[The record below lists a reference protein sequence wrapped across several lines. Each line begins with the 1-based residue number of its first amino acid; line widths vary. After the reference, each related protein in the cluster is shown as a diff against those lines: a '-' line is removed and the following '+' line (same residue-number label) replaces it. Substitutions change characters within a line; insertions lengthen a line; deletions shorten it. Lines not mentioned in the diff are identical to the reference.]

1 MSKRAEELA
10 LKIATAIVYAD
21 MPHNEIA
28 EMIDAE
34 LRKAVE
40 AAVDHILLDWL
51 AYDDETDAQA
61 KAYVGAHRG
70 HLIEDSLMRLNGEE

>member
-34 LRKAVE
+34 LRKERERCAENAVKCIE
-40 AAVDHILLDWL
+40 MALYGTSAAWPCTVNELRAAIL
-51 AYDDETDAQA
+51 
-61 KAYVGAHRG
+61 
-70 HLIEDSLMRLNGEE
+70 SEEE